1 MMGTLRLGWIV
12 LFSLMAS
19 VAHAYDARWPDYG
32 VVVADRGNAG
42 IATYFQG
49 FESPCFN
56 PPYAPAPGELDWI
69 RFYSEMTRVATG
81 TGGIVSPGG
90 RNHVEV
96 RPPLAGAP
104 FADSGAFTR
113 LGGYRNAFGGGFT
126 TAVDV
131 YFDLTDPR
139 VVSRINA
146 DYGWD
151 ATAGVNDQMG
161 NFRRDFVFN
170 TASNTNGQ
178 ILITSTLNTL
188 FTPLQDIATR
198 PHFVVATSGWYTL
211 QWVFRDAGDGTL
223 AVDTNLRSSTGTLL
237 FTRTL
242 NVPADVIATQIG
254 GNRYQWFIFVQS
266 ARLPIDNSRLNSG
279 IREPVFGSTPPAGS
293 PINAGTTGVGGTTPS
308 TPLNF
313 TNTGNLQLEFCSCTV
328 SGPNASDF
336 SVSACPTLIQPGANA
351 ALNVS
356 CTPSA
361 PGPRTATLTLVTND
375 STRGTNFTY
384 ALQCNGIGSNTIGV
398 PVRSPWALLLLTMSL
413 LGAGAFVVRT
423 RRG

>member
-1 MMGTLRLGWIV
+1 MMRTLHLGWIV

-170 TASNTNGQ
+170 TASNTNQ
-178 ILITSTLNTL
+178 RSDSDYIDS
-188 FTPLQDIATR
+188 Q
-198 PHFVVATSGWYTL
+198 H
-211 QWVFRDAGDGTL
+211 
-223 AVDTNLRSSTGTLL
+223 AVH
-237 FTRTL
+237 
-242 NVPADVIATQIG
+242 
-254 GNRYQWFIFVQS
+254 
-266 ARLPIDNSRLNSG
+266 
-279 IREPVFGSTPPAGS
+279 
-293 PINAGTTGVGGTTPS
+293 
-308 TPLNF
+308 
-313 TNTGNLQLEFCSCTV
+313 
-328 SGPNASDF
+328 
-336 SVSACPTLIQPGANA
+336 
-351 ALNVS
+351 
-356 CTPSA
+356 SA
-361 PGPRTATLTLVTND
+361 PGHCDASPFRGGDERLV
-375 STRGTNFTY
+375 Y
-384 ALQCNGIGSNTIGV
+384 LAMGV
-398 PVRSPWALLLLTMSL
+398 P
-413 LGAGAFVVRT
+413 
-423 RRG
+423 RRWRWHACGGHQPQ